1 MCEFCHKHGEGRK
14 WYLKA
19 ENYSDD
25 LMSDL
30 GRRAFIKDFFENF
43 PARYPGQLR
52 GIGKLERLP
61 AFVQR
66 TVRRQILRKQK
77 VNHFGQVVPIEEI
90 ERIFGF
96 VTSIVRLSCICRHT
110 TVGREHRY
118 CYGVS
123 LAPNGGEFVRLIRG
137 IDAAYLVGPET
148 GGLEAMTIADT
159 LAAFR
164 EHEKEGC
171 CHTVWTFKAPFIG
184 GICNCD
190 SADCLAL
197 KFQLKSG
204 IGTLFRAEYVAGV
217 DPDRCSGCR
226 ECLRLCSFGALNF
239 SPARRKVSVDAGRC
253 FGCGICRSVCARNAI
268 ALSDRASV
276 PAAQAHWV

>member
-1 MCEFCHKHGEGRK
+1 MCEFCHKHGEGK
-14 WYLKA
+14 TWYLRA
-19 ENYSDD
+19 ENYSDE

-30 GRRAFIKDFFENF
+30 GRRGFIRDFFEHF
-43 PARYPGQLR
+43 PTHYPGQVRQLD
-52 GIGKLERLP
+52 KLDKMP

-66 TVRRQILRKQK
+66 AVRRQVLRKQK
-77 VNHFGQVVPIEEI
+77 VDHFGQVVPIEEI

-96 VTSIVRLSCICRHT
+96 VTSIVRLACICRHM
-110 TVGREHRY
+110 TVGHEHRY

-123 LAPNGGEFVRLIRG
+123 LAPNGGEWTKFLRE
-137 IDAAYLVGPET
+137 IDAGYLIGPET
-148 GGLEAMTIADT
+148 KGLEP
-159 LAAFR
+159 LAAGEALTAFR
-164 EHEKEGC
+164 EHEKQGL

-197 KFQLKSG
+197 KFQLKRG
-204 IGTLFRAEYVAGV
+204 VATLFRAEHIAGI
-217 DPDRCSGCR
+217 DPDLCSGCR

-253 FGCGICRSVCARNAI
+253 FGCGICRSACAKKAI
-268 ALSDRASV
+268 ALSNRTLV
-276 PAAQAHWV
+276 PAAKEIWI

>member
-1 MCEFCHKHGEGRK
+1 VCEFCHKHGEGK
-14 WYLKA
+14 TWYLKA
-19 ENYSDD
+19 ENYSDE
-25 LMSDL
+25 LISDL
-30 GRRAFIKDFFENF
+30 RRRGFSRDFFETL
-43 PARYPGQLR
+43 PSRYPGMLRQVDQLS
-52 GIGKLERLP
+52 KAP

-66 TVRRQILRKQK
+66 AIRRYVLRKQK
-77 VNHFGQVVPIEEI
+77 ANHFGQVVPIEEI
-90 ERIFGF
+90 EKIFGF
-96 VTSIVRLSCICRHT
+96 VTSIVRLACICRHIT
-110 TVGREHRY
+110 LGHEHRY

-123 LAPNGGEFVRLIRG
+123 LAPNGGEWVKLLRK
-137 IDAAYLVGPET
+137 IDADYLIGPDT
-148 GGLEAMTIADT
+148 KGLEPLTAGEA

-164 EHEKEGC
+164 EHEKQGL

-204 IGTLFRAEYVAGV
+204 IATLFRAEYIAGI
-217 DPDRCSGCR
+217 DPDLCTGCR

-253 FGCGICRSVCARNAI
+253 FGCGICRSACARKAI
-268 ALSDRASV
+268 ALADRTSV
-276 PAAQAHWV
+276 PAARELWI

>member
-1 MCEFCHKHGEGRK
+1 MCEFCHKHGEGK
-14 WYLKA
+14 TWYLKA

-30 GRRAFIKDFFENF
+30 GRRGFIRDFFENL

-52 GIGKLERLP
+52 QVEKLDKLP

-66 TVRRQILRKQK
+66 AVRRQILRKQK
-77 VNHFGQVVPIEEI
+77 VDHFGQVVPIEEI
-90 ERIFGF
+90 EKIFGF
-96 VTSIVRLSCICRHT
+96 VTSIVRLACICRHL
-110 TVGREHRY
+110 TVGHEHRF

-123 LAPNGGEFVRLIRG
+123 LAPNGGEWTRFLRE
-137 IDAAYLVGPET
+137 IDAGYLIGPET
-148 GGLEAMTIADT
+148 KGLEVLSARDT

-204 IGTLFRAEYVAGV
+204 IATLFRAEYVAGIAA
-217 DPDRCSGCR
+217 DLCSGCR
-226 ECLRLCSFGALNF
+226 ECLRLCSFGALNYG
-239 SPARRKVSVDAGRC
+239 PAKKKVSVDAGRC
-253 FGCGICRSVCARNAI
+253 FGCGICRSVCSKKAI
-268 ALSDRASV
+268 TLSARASV
-276 PAAQAHWV
+276 PAARELWI